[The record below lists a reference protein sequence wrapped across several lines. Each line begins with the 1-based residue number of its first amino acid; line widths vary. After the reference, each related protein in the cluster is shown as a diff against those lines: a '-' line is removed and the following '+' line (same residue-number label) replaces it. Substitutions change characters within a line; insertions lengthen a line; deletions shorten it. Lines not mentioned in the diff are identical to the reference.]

1 MNTEADLIQ
10 RLGRSNLYNEFK
22 QAFCV
27 SASLPLTL
35 RPFEFWQLA
44 HRSQPYENPF
54 CALIAQTN
62 RGCAAYLEIEQ
73 SAVDAARSGSATVRC
88 FAGLCHT
95 AVPVKLGERTIGF
108 LQTGQIALDLPSAVG
123 FESIAR
129 QLTKWGVHMDLKILE
144 GAYYRSRVLSK
155 DQYAGLIRLLEI
167 FAQQLSAMAN
177 RIMVQDS
184 EFEPPMIRK
193 AKAYIAGHYG
203 DPVNLDE
210 IARVMHVSTFY
221 FCKMF
226 RKATGLTFTEYLGRI
241 RVERAKNLLLNP
253 HLRVSEIAYTVG
265 FQSLTHFNRIFRKTT
280 GEAPTAFRDNG
291 TAHTKAP
298 ARNLNARSSATKGL
312 AAGVMRLAA

>member
-35 RPFEFWQLA
+35 RPLEFWQLA
-44 HRSQPYENPF
+44 HSSQPYENPF

-62 RGCAAYLEIEQ
+62 RGCAAYLETEQ
-73 SAVDAARSGSATVRC
+73 SAVDAARSGPATVRC

-108 LQTGQIALDLPSAVG
+108 LQTGQIALHLPSAVG

-129 QLTKWGVHMDLKILE
+129 QLTEWGVHMNLKILE

-184 EFEPPMIRK
+184 ECEPPMIRR

-226 RKATGLTFTEYLGRI
+226 RTC
-241 RVERAKNLLLNP
+241 
-253 HLRVSEIAYTVG
+253 SG
-265 FQSLTHFNRIFRKTT
+265 FGKS
-280 GEAPTAFRDNG
+280 GMG
-291 TAHTKAP
+291 
-298 ARNLNARSSATKGL
+298 
-312 AAGVMRLAA
+312 RLAQRARQT